1 MSPATPLTAL
11 VHEAEDKMKKALAN
25 VEREFTALRGGRA
38 SSAMV
43 ENILVDYFGTQTPLK
58 QLATINAPEPRLIV
72 IQPWDRSSLGAIEKA
87 LLQASL
93 GVTPQQDGKVIRL
106 PIPQLTQE
114 RRAELDRLIRK
125 MAEDGRVSI
134 RTVRRDANEA
144 LKKLKTDKA
153 ISEDEFFTAQ
163 ERIQHLTDDTI
174 HRVDGALKTKEH
186 ELAVV

>member
-1 MSPATPLTAL
+1 M
-11 VHEAEDKMKKALAN
+11 
-25 VEREFTALRGGRA
+25 
-38 SSAMV
+38 
-43 ENILVDYFGTQTPLK
+43 
-58 QLATINAPEPRLIV
+58 
-72 IQPWDRSSLGAIEKA
+72 
-87 LLQASL
+87 
-93 GVTPQQDGKVIRL
+93 IRL